1 MEAENQA
8 QETEHTPV
16 QQDEDRTVGHVP
28 LQHGSNDQRATS
40 PALPAPEHPAED
52 RLARGSAPDGEAVWD
67 LAALRTENGDLAAL
81 RRTENGDLAALR
93 RTGTWQPLGGR
104 RTGTWQP

>member
-40 PALPAPEHPAED
+40 PALPAPGHPVED
-52 RLARGSAPDGEAVWD
+52 RLARGSAPDGEAVWGPGSPKEYGSICERG
-67 LAALRTENGDLAAL
+67 AGVSV
-81 RRTENGDLAALR
+81 
-93 RTGTWQPLGGR
+93 
-104 RTGTWQP
+104 